1 MSCNGHNHSP
11 DCTCDFR
18 GGHSGVGGGGNYGGI
33 GFSSRSYSFSERF
46 KDVCHPTHC
55 PECGK
60 EVYFIRHNGGSV
72 WVNPPLGWPWPKHG
86 CFDEPSHRD
95 SYSCIASLTDSR
107 SSFVSPNLALV
118 NQISCLGSPQGP
130 KLQIGCL
137 DGTFVLARG
146 TPDLDYN
153 ELLGELVILSREDG
167 LIRHAKLGDF
177 QITIL
182 TPADAEFE
190 EWASTYRI
198 RRDTELKTKCP
209 CCNGSF
215 YEDEREEHMKVCPR
229 TLQKLR
235 PSIPAAKNYVVR
247 PKPQKEWIAC
257 PKCKCWVEKKNLP
270 GHLSACRG
278 MKSPQ
283 VQKKKQII
291 APVKESKI
299 MLQLKVKHE
308 AKEKKIVSAFQRI
321 VKEAWLVAE
330 GGENP
335 DERFRLAKH
344 EAIRLVH
351 LLSPHIRREVEYR
364 FTSQKWQPLLNQT

>member
-1 MSCNGHNHSP
+1 MCNAHNHPP
-11 DCTCDFR
+11 DCTCGF
-18 GGHSGVGGGGNYGGI
+18 GGEGHLGSGGGNYTGT
-33 GFSSRSYSFSERF
+33 GFSTRTYSFSERF
-46 KDVCHPTHC
+46 QDVCHPTHC
-55 PECGK
+55 PECNA

-72 WVNPPLGWPWPKHG
+72 WVDPPLGWPWPKHG

-95 SYSCIASLTDSR
+95 SYSCIASLVNSR

-137 DGTFVLARG
+137 DGTLILARG

-167 LIRHAKLGDF
+167 LIKHAKLGDF

-182 TPADAEFE
+182 PDAEFE
-190 EWASTYRI
+190 EWASTYRL

-209 CCNGSF
+209 LCSGSF
-215 YEDEREEHMKVCPR
+215 YDDEREDHMKICPR

-235 PSIPAAKNYVVR
+235 PSNPTAKNYVIR
-247 PKPQKEWIAC
+247 PKPQKEWVAC
-257 PKCKCWVEKKNLP
+257 DKCKCWVEKKNLP

-283 VQKKKQII
+283 VQKKKQNV
-291 APVKESKI
+291 APAKESKI
-299 MLQLKVKHE
+299 MLQLKFKHE

-321 VKEAWLVAE
+321 AKEAWLAAE
-330 GGENP
+330 GGQNP
-335 DERFRLAKH
+335 DERFRVCLKKKTGVFS
-344 EAIRLVH
+344 EA
-351 LLSPHIRREVEYR
+351 
-364 FTSQKWQPLLNQT
+364 